1 MKKSKKPKKPDW
13 KTPAVLIGLVVV
25 AIVFFFFRPR
35 EPEHEGRS
43 LTEWIADL
51 DEKVPDEGRNKAR
64 EAVRH
69 MGTNTIPALFRI
81 LSSRSGLATTRMP
94 GAPGEAEIALQRAV
108 MAFQALGPAAFPIL
122 TNLLVGE
129 SGATAAYTL
138 SKMGPEALPPLLRA
152 LTNTDVAVR
161 YRVELGLELDTTNS
175 QALKPVLMGN
185 LKHPDDRVRAYAAR
199 ALSQSSPVSDDVLS
213 ALIAALEDTSDEV
226 RLLTVEGLGRYGT
239 NATQAIPPLLNV
251 AKASPGKVSRAA
263 YTALAKIAP
272 EAAKKAGVR

>member
-1 MKKSKKPKKPDW
+1 MKKPKKSSKLDW
-13 KTPAVLIGLVVV
+13 KTPSVLIGLVIV

-51 DEKVPDEGRNKAR
+51 DEKVSDEKQNKAR
-64 EAVRH
+64 EAVRQ
-69 MGTNTIPALFRI
+69 MGTNSIPALFRV

-108 MAFQALGPAAFPIL
+108 MAFQALGPAALPIL

-152 LTNTDVAVR
+152 LTNSEVAVR
-161 YRVELGLELDTTNS
+161 HRVELGLELDSTNS
-175 QALKPVLMGN
+175 EALKPVLMAN
-185 LKHPDDRVRAYAAR
+185 LKDPDDRVRAYAAR
-199 ALSQSSPVSDDVLS
+199 ALSKSAPVSDDVLS
-213 ALIAALEDTSDEV
+213 ALIAALEDASDEV
-226 RLLTVEGLGRYGT
+226 QLLTIEALGSYGT

-263 YTALAKIAP
+263 YSALAKIAP
-272 EAAKKAGVR
+272 DAAKRAGVR